1 MENKKLIKIILK
13 DMTELEELIGEVK
26 NKGSFDSFEI
36 EFLHTRAK
44 GIQQLL
50 QMISSTEPVVA
61 PFKKTQAHEIFSENK
76 EKREGHVSGNGFTDT
91 KSQEKPVEKFY
102 ETDRQ
107 PEEVYDTPQEEESQF
122 QEVDNPPREIDEL
135 VQEVGDRQ
143 PEAVEVEN
151 EAQQE
156 ILLVADEPKTA
167 TEEVE
172 MKIKSND
179 WELEEENLTEANQR
193 LGDSFLKEK
202 SINDLVT
209 EHNNLEFK
217 LSNRPVESIQSA
229 IGINDRFQF
238 IRELF
243 EGSGEKFSETVKT
256 LDSMNHIRE
265 AVEYLQ
271 NNFKWKKN
279 ETSLKF
285 VSLVKRRFPN
295 E

>member
-1 MENKKLIKIILK
+1 MA
-13 DMTELEELIGEVK
+13 ELEELIAEVK
-26 NKGSFDSFEI
+26 NKGNFDSVEI

-50 QMISSTEPVVA
+50 QMIVGTEPVVA
-61 PFKKTQAHEIFSENK
+61 PFKKTQAHEIFSGNE
-76 EKREGHVSGNGFTDT
+76 EKRDGHFPGNGFTGT
-91 KSQEKPVEKFY
+91 KSLEKPVEKSY

-107 PEEVYDTPQEEESQF
+107 PEEVYDLPQEEEPQF
-122 QEVDNPPREIDEL
+122 QEVDNPSQEIDEPA
-135 VQEVGDRQ
+135 QEVGDEQ
-143 PEAVEVEN
+143 QAAVEVEN
-151 EAQQE
+151 EAQPE
-156 ILLVADEPKTA
+156 ILPVADEPKTA
-167 TEEVE
+167 TDEVVI
-172 MKIKSND
+172 KIKSND
-179 WELEEENLTEANQR
+179 WELEEEKVTEANQR

-243 EGSGEKFSETVKT
+243 EGSGEKFTETVKT